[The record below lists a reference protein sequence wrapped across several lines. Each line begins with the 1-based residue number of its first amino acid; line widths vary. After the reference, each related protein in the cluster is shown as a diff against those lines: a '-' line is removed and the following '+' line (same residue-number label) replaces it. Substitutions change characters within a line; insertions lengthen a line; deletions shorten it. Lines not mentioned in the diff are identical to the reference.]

1 MPSSPTAKSDADPVT
16 IIEVDH
22 VNKTFISPDGSPLPV
37 LDDISLDLREGE
49 IVALLGRSGS
59 GKSTLLRC
67 IAGLI
72 SPTTGAISYRGQ
84 PINGANPGVAM
95 VFQSFALLPW
105 LTVRQNVELGL
116 EALGVGPTERRQRA
130 EQAIDTIGL
139 DGFESAYPKELSG
152 GMRQRVGFARAL
164 VVEPDALL
172 MDEPFS
178 ALDVLTAQNLRA
190 ELLRLWR
197 EKDFPTK
204 AMLIVTHNIEEAVI
218 LADRIFVLGANPGR
232 IRTEISCTFPQ
243 PRHRHDE
250 SFEALVDRI
259 YGLMTGRDTRPPA
272 HIWTI
277 AAPGE
282 GSPTDTPLPEASVGG
297 MAGLLEILVARGGQ
311 EDLPKLAHEL
321 TFEIDSLLPLVDA
334 AQVLGLARVDDA
346 DLHVTDEGR
355 VFVAADIL
363 ESKQIFALRA
373 RERAP
378 LVRAICKA
386 LETTKDGN
394 LDEAFFLDL
403 LRRGFSENE
412 ARQQLR
418 IAIDWGRYG
427 ELFDF
432 DTNTGQFT
440 LDQPSGHA
448 DPLSPIVASPPVHES
463 IEGL

>member
-1 MPSSPTAKSDADPVT
+1 MTTTTGRPHAASGIDPTT
-16 IIEVDH
+16 IIEVSH
-22 VNKTFISPDGSPLPV
+22 VTKTFVSPDGSPLPV

-72 SPTTGAISYRGQ
+72 SPTSGEISYRGQ
-84 PINGANPGVAM
+84 ALNGANPGVAM

-116 EALGVGPTERRQRA
+116 EALGVAPGERRQRA
-130 EQAIDTIGL
+130 ERAIDTIGL
-139 DGFESAYPKELSG
+139 DGFESAFPKELSG

-232 IRTEISCTFPQ
+232 IRTEIDCTFPQ

-250 SFEALVDRI
+250 SFQALVDQI

-272 HIWTI
+272 HIWTV

-282 GSPTDTPLPEASVGG
+282 GSATDTPLPAASVGG
-297 MAGLLEILVARGGQ
+297 MAGLLEILVARGGGA
-311 EDLPKLAHEL
+311 DLPQLAHEL
-321 TFEIDSLLPLVDA
+321 TFEVDHLLPLVDA
-334 AQVLGLARVDDA
+334 GQVLGLAEVTDA
-346 DLHVTDEGR
+346 DLHITDEGR
-355 VFVAADIL
+355 IFVAADIL
-363 ESKQIFALRA
+363 ESKQIFAQQA

-378 LVRAICKA
+378 LIRAICKA
-386 LETTKDGN
+386 LEATKDGN
-394 LDEAFFLDL
+394 LGEGLFLDI
-403 LRRGFSENE
+403 LRRGFSEDE

-418 IAIDWGRYG
+418 IAVDWGRYG
-427 ELFDF
+427 ELFDYEV
-432 DTNTGQFT
+432 NTGQLT
-440 LDQPSGHA
+440 LEHHHGP
-448 DPLSPIVASPPVHES
+448 
-463 IEGL
+463 

>member
-1 MPSSPTAKSDADPVT
+1 VTNATSDAASVSTAPAT
-16 IIEVDH
+16 LIEVKH
-22 VNKTFISPDGSPLPV
+22 VTKTFESPDGTPLPV
-37 LDDISLDLREGE
+37 LEDISLDLREGE

-72 SPTTGAISYRGQ
+72 APTSGEVFYRGVLL
-84 PINGANPGVAM
+84 NGANPGVSM

-105 LTVRQNVELGL
+105 LTVRQNVEIGL
-116 EALGVGPTERRQRA
+116 EALGVSVDERRQRA
-130 EQAIDTIGL
+130 ERAIDTIGL

-204 AMLIVTHNIEEAVI
+204 SMLIVTHNIEEAVF

-232 IRTEISCTFPQ
+232 IRTEIGCHFSQ

-250 SFEALVDRI
+250 SFQALVDQI
-259 YGLMTGRDTRPPA
+259 YTLMTGPDTRPPA
-272 HIWTI
+272 HIW
-277 AAPGE
+277 AAPLPGE
-282 GSPTDTPLPEASVGG
+282 GTPTDTPLPAASVGG
-297 MAGLLEILVARGGQ
+297 MSGLLEILVAHGGD

-321 TFEIDSLLPLVDA
+321 TFEVDDLLPLVDA
-334 AQVLGLARVDDA
+334 AQVLGLADVKDA
-346 DLHVTDEGR
+346 DIAITNEGR
-355 VFVAADIL
+355 TFVAADIL
-363 ESKQIFALRA
+363 ESKQIFARLA

-378 LVRAICKA
+378 LVRSICNA
-386 LETTKDGN
+386 LATTDDGT
-394 LDEAFFLDL
+394 LGEGFFLDL
-403 LRRGFSENE
+403 LRRGFSEDE
-412 ARQQLR
+412 ARAQLN

-432 DTNTGQFT
+432 DSNTGQLT
-440 LDQPSGHA
+440 LEHHDPA
-448 DPLSPIVASPPVHES
+448 DAWSHGV
-463 IEGL
+463 

>member
-1 MPSSPTAKSDADPVT
+1 MTTTSPPTSGRPGADPST
-16 IIEVDH
+16 IIEVSH
-22 VNKTFISPDGSPLPV
+22 VTKTFVSPDGSPLPV

-72 SPTTGAISYRGQ
+72 APTAGEVSYRGQ
-84 PINGANPGVAM
+84 ALNGANPGVAM

-105 LTVRQNVELGL
+105 LTVRQNVEIGL
-116 EALGVGPTERRQRA
+116 EALGIEPRERRERA
-130 EQAIDTIGL
+130 ERAIDTIGL

-172 MDEPFS
+172 MEPFS

-190 ELLRLWR
+190 ELLRLWQQ
-197 EKDFPTK
+197 KDFPTK

-232 IRTEISCTFPQ
+232 IRTEITCGFPQ
-243 PRHRHDE
+243 PRNRHDE
-250 SFEALVDRI
+250 SFAALVDQI

-272 HIWTI
+272 HIWTQ

-282 GSPTDTPLPEASVGG
+282 GSPIDTPLPQASVGG
-297 MAGLLEILVARGGQ
+297 MAGLLEILVAHGGR
-311 EDLPKLAHEL
+311 EDLPQLAHEL
-321 TFEIDSLLPLVDA
+321 TFEVDDLLPLVDA
-334 AQVLGLARVDDA
+334 AQVLGLAEVDDA
-346 DLHVTDEGR
+346 DLHVTDDGR
-355 VFVAADIL
+355 TFVAADIL
-363 ESKQIFALRA
+363 ESKQIFARRA

-378 LVRAICKA
+378 LVRAICNA
-386 LETTKDGN
+386 LHTTKDGN
-394 LDEAFFLDL
+394 LGEGFFLDL
-403 LRRGFSENE
+403 LRRGFSEDE

-432 DTNTGQFT
+432 DANSGQLA
-440 LDQPSGHA
+440 LDHSSAQPG
-448 DPLSPIVASPPVHES
+448 I
-463 IEGL
+463 

>member
-1 MPSSPTAKSDADPVT
+1 VAGVFKSFT
-16 IIEVDH
+16 
-22 VNKTFISPDGSPLPV
+22 SPDGSPLPV
-37 LDDISLDLREGE
+37 LEDISVDLREGE

-72 SPTTGAISYRGQ
+72 APTSGSITYRGT
-84 PINGANPGVAM
+84 PLNGANPGVAM

-105 LTVRQNVELGL
+105 LTVRQNVEIGL
-116 EALGVGPTERRQRA
+116 EALGIPPAERRVRA
-130 EQAIDTIGL
+130 ERAIDSIGL

-190 ELLRLWR
+190 ELLRLWHQ
-197 EKDFPTK
+197 EDFPTK

-232 IRTEISCTFPQ
+232 IRSEIHCTLPY
-243 PRHRHDE
+243 PRDRHSD
-250 SFEALVDRI
+250 SFQALVDEI
-259 YGLMTGRDTRPPA
+259 YGLMTGRDTRPPS
-272 HIWTI
+272 HVWT
-277 AAPGE
+277 ATSPGE
-282 GSPTDTPLPEASVGG
+282 GSPTDTPLPWASVGG
-297 MAGLLEILVARGGQ
+297 MSGLLEILDARGGR

-321 TFEIDSLLPLVDA
+321 TFEVDDLLPLVDA
-334 AQVLGLARVDDA
+334 AQTLGLAEVDDA
-346 DLHVTDEGR
+346 DLQITDDGR

-363 ESKQIFALRA
+363 ESKQIFAKRA

-378 LVRAICKA
+378 LVRAVCNA
-386 LETTKDGN
+386 LESTHDGS
-394 LDEAFFLDL
+394 LQEELFLDL
-403 LRRGFSENE
+403 LRRGFSEE
-412 ARQQLR
+412 DAQRQMK

-432 DTNTGQFT
+432 DANTGQLT
-440 LDQPSGHA
+440 LEPSPA
-448 DPLSPIVASPPVHES
+448 R
-463 IEGL
+463 EGG

>member
-1 MPSSPTAKSDADPVT
+1 VTTHADPDEGTSGDPPT
-16 IIEVDH
+16 IIEVSH
-22 VNKTFISPDGSPLPV
+22 VTKSFVSPDGSPLPV

-72 SPTTGAISYRGQ
+72 APTDGTISYRGQ
-84 PINGANPGVAM
+84 ALNGANPGVAM

-105 LTVRQNVELGL
+105 LTVQQNVELGL
-116 EALGVGPTERRQRA
+116 EALGVEGDERRRRA
-130 EQAIDTIGL
+130 ERAIDAIGL

-197 EKDFPTK
+197 EKGFPTK

-232 IRTEISCTFPQ
+232 IRTVIECTFPQ
-243 PRHRHDE
+243 PRDRHDDT
-250 SFEALVDRI
+250 FQALVDQI

-272 HIWTI
+272 HIWTV
-277 AAPGE
+277 ATPGE
-282 GSPTDTPLPEASVGG
+282 GSPTDTPLPQASVGG
-297 MAGLLEILVARGGQ
+297 MSGLLEILVAHGGR
-311 EDLPKLAHEL
+311 EDLPKLAHDL
-321 TFEIDSLLPLVDA
+321 TFEVDDLLPLVDA
-334 AQVLGLARVDDA
+334 AQLLGLADVDDA
-346 DLHVTDEGR
+346 DLEITDEGR
-355 VFVAADIL
+355 IFVAADIL
-363 ESKQIFALRA
+363 ESKQIFALEA

-378 LVRAICKA
+378 LVRAIYKA

-394 LDEAFFLDL
+394 LGEGFFLDL
-403 LRRGFSENE
+403 LRRGFSEDE
-412 ARQQLR
+412 ARQQLK
-418 IAIDWGRYG
+418 IAVDWGRYG

-432 DTNTGQFT
+432 DANTGQLT
-440 LDQPSGHA
+440 LEHA
-448 DPLSPIVASPPVHES
+448 PAPGPP
-463 IEGL
+463 

>member
-1 MPSSPTAKSDADPVT
+1 MTNSARASFSGGGAAAGTL
-16 IIEVDH
+16 IEVNH
-22 VNKTFISPDGSPLPV
+22 VTKTFESPDGSPLPV
-37 LDDISLDLREGE
+37 LEDVSLDLREGE

-72 SPTTGAISYRGQ
+72 APTSGEIRYRGQ
-84 PINGANPGVAM
+84 VLNGANPGVSM

-105 LTVRQNVELGL
+105 LTVRQNVEIGL
-116 EALGVGPTERRQRA
+116 EALGVEPDERRHRA
-130 EQAIDTIGL
+130 ERAIDAIGL

-232 IRTEISCTFPQ
+232 IRTEIDCAFPQ
-243 PRHRHDE
+243 PRHRHDD
-250 SFEALVDRI
+250 SFQALVDQI
-259 YGLMTGRDTRPPA
+259 YTLMTGPDTRPPA
-272 HIWTI
+272 HIW
-277 AAPGE
+277 AAPSPGE
-282 GSPTDTPLPEASVGG
+282 GTPTDTPLPAASVGG
-297 MAGLLEILVARGGQ
+297 MTGFLEILVAHGGD

-321 TFEIDSLLPLVDA
+321 TFEVDDLLPLVDA
-334 AQVLGLARVDDA
+334 AQVLGLAVVKDA
-346 DLHVTDEGR
+346 DIAITEEGR
-355 VFVAADIL
+355 TFVAADIL
-363 ESKQIFALRA
+363 ESKQIFAELA

-378 LVRAICKA
+378 LVRSICNA
-386 LETTKDGN
+386 LATTEDGT
-394 LDEAFFLDL
+394 LGEGFFLDL
-403 LRRGFSENE
+403 LRRGFSEDE
-412 ARQQLR
+412 ARGQLN

-432 DTNTGQFT
+432 DANTGQLT
-440 LDQPSGHA
+440 LEQHDPSEAWAHRG
-448 DPLSPIVASPPVHES
+448 
-463 IEGL
+463 

>member
-1 MPSSPTAKSDADPVT
+1 MGPGTTPEPAVIIDVSHVTKSFV
-16 IIEVDH
+16 
-22 VNKTFISPDGSPLPV
+22 SPDGTPLPV
-37 LDDISLDLREGE
+37 LDDISLDMREGE

-72 SPTTGAISYRGQ
+72 APTSGDVRYRGQ
-84 PINGANPGVAM
+84 VLDGANPGVAM

-116 EALGVGPTERRQRA
+116 EARGMEPAERRKRA
-130 EQAIDTIGL
+130 ERAIDTIGL

-190 ELLRLWR
+190 ELLRLWQER
-197 EKDFPTK
+197 DFPTK

-232 IRTEISCTFPQ
+232 IRTEINCGFPQ
-243 PRHRHDE
+243 PRDRHDE
-250 SFEALVDRI
+250 SFQALVDQI

-272 HIWTI
+272 HIWTE
-277 AAPGE
+277 ATPGE
-282 GSPTDTPLPEASVGG
+282 GSPTDTPLPGASVGG
-297 MAGLLEILVARGGQ
+297 MSGLLEILVARGGR
-311 EDLPKLAHEL
+311 EDLPQLAHEL
-321 TFEIDSLLPLVDA
+321 TFEVDDLLPVVDA
-334 AQVLGLARVDDA
+334 AQLLGLAEVSDA
-346 DLHVTDEGR
+346 DLNILDDGR

-363 ESKQIFALRA
+363 ESKEIFARRA

-378 LVRAICKA
+378 LVRAICRA
-386 LETTKDGN
+386 LEATSDGS
-394 LDEAFFLDL
+394 LGEGFFLDL
-403 LRRGFSENE
+403 LRRGFSEDE

-432 DTNTGQFT
+432 DANTGQFRLEPAT
-440 LDQPSGHA
+440 SEDGHA
-448 DPLSPIVASPPVHES
+448 NVGVQARA
-463 IEGL
+463 G